1 MGDIL
6 IVTITKKK
14 FIEKNNTQNI
24 FFDDQIRLKN
34 LADLDIV
41 DYVALSPYD
50 YAYEII
56 KIVKS
61 NFYCKGLEYKK
72 YNSFYD
78 KEILNDIKAA
88 KEVKS
93 KVKFVVRVF

>member
-6 IVTITKKK
+6 IVTITKK
-14 FIEKNNTQNI
+14 FIEKIILKI

-34 LADLDIV
+34 LADIDIGIM
-41 DYVALSPYD
+41 ALSPYD

-61 NFYCKGLEYKK
+61 NFYLQR
-72 YNSFYD
+72 S
-78 KEILNDIKAA
+78 
-88 KEVKS
+88 
-93 KVKFVVRVF
+93 